1 MRYIQGLIGI
11 LIIANLILSA
21 SLVYYD
27 YKGSAFCISGKSCE
41 EVQNSP
47 YGTLLG
53 IKLSWLGVIAFT
65 TLFALFYLSQTNKV
79 QYNLYLC
86 VSLIGAIL
94 SVYFLY
100 LQFIVLNKIC
110 STCLVVDGATII
122 IFILSLFNKK

>member
-27 YKGSAFCISGKSCE
+27 YKGSAFCITGKSCE
-41 EVQNSP
+41 EVQNSQ

-53 IKLSWLGVIAFT
+53 IKLSWLGIIAFT
-65 TLFALFYLSQTNKV
+65 TLLILFYLSQTNKI
-79 QYNLYLC
+79 QYNLYLG
-86 VSLIGAIL
+86 VSLVGAFL
-94 SVYFLY
+94 SAYFLY
-100 LQFIVLNKIC
+100 LQFIVLNKVC
-110 STCLVVDGATII
+110 STCFVVDTITII